1 MSLIRIAILDGDP
14 LIIAGK
20 HLLLDSQPEL
30 LIVYEQANALQ
41 AIAELPELLVDVI
54 LIDQRLKGM
63 DGVATAKKLRAAFA
77 QSGQSIPPM
86 ILSAPYSSQELLSAA
101 EDAGIRSVVTIES
114 EPAALLSALR
124 NALAA

>member
-14 LIIAGK
+14 LIITGK
-20 HLLLDSQPEL
+20 HLLLDSQPDL

-63 DGVATAKKLRAAFA
+63 DGLATAHRLRAAYA
-77 QSGQSIPPM
+77 QSEQSIPPM
-86 ILSAPYSSQELLSAA
+86 ILSAPYSSQELVIAA

-124 NALAA
+124 NSLSN